1 MKEQEGARARES
13 RLGNNLFFA
22 CGLVE
27 YIGRMTKNKRE
38 DVVDALGRERIERII
53 EYADVLHS
61 ESVDAVASRF
71 VDEAGIAQGV
81 YDNVACARYGTPT
94 HWDMGKVYK
103 RLALGIMQARGSSAA
118 DALVEAFHSPI
129 APLLNDYNGSFFY
142 EAPQNVLAAHLYGV
156 IE

>member
-1 MKEQEGARARES
+1 
-13 RLGNNLFFA
+13 
-22 CGLVE
+22 
-27 YIGRMTKNKRE
+27 MTKNKRE

-71 VDEAGIAQGV
+71 VDETGIAQGS
-81 YDNVACARYGTPT
+81 YDNVTCAKYGTPT

-103 RLALGIMQARGSSAA
+103 RLALGIMQARESSAT
-118 DALVEAFHSPI
+118 DALIEAFHSPI

-142 EAPQNVLAAHLYGV
+142 EAPANVLTAHLYGV